1 MRLSSYSRLLK
12 EALSGRSRIL
22 DEAERLFRISGYN
35 GVTMR
40 DIAVNVGIKQASL
53 YYHFPGKE
61 QIFVAVTERVFER
74 HRIGLQQ
81 AIDNVELEL
90 RPLQGEPKLLSSK
103 KESFVRY
110 SQGEP
115 LVRSQLHDCANWFM
129 SQPPIHFLSMAHTDM
144 PVLSEENSAKLSIC
158 YAQSIFEPLE
168 QVFIKA
174 QQRGEIRN
182 TPPRLLAGFFLSV
195 MESIPFVTNFPETP
209 PGQTEFIINQ
219 MVDVLLDGLKE
230 R

>member
-1 MRLSSYSRLLK
+1 MSSYSRLSK
-12 EALSGRSRIL
+12 DPVLSGRSRIL
-22 DEAERLFRISGYN
+22 DSSERLFRTSSYN

-40 DIAVNVGIKQASL
+40 DIAVDVGIKQASL

-61 QIFVAVTERVFER
+61 ELFVAVTERVFER

-81 AIDNVELEL
+81 AIMNAELLPNQGVLLL
-90 RPLQGEPKLLSSK
+90 RC
-103 KESFVRY
+103 

-115 LVRSQLHDCANWFM
+115 LLRSQLYASARWFI

-144 PVLSEENSAKLSIC
+144 PLLGEENTAKLSIC
-158 YAQSIFEPLE
+158 YAESIFEPLE
-168 QVFIKA
+168 QIFVQA

-195 MESIPFVTNFPETP
+195 MESIPFVTNPDTP
-209 PGQTEFIINQ
+209 PGQAEFIINQ
-219 MVDVLLDGLKE
+219 MLDVLLDGLK